1 MFLTNIRKKATNR
14 VNYNQKTKRNR
25 EKINSIRIKLYDSFN

>member
-1 MFLTNIRKKATNR
+1 MFLVNIRKKATNR

>member
-1 MFLTNIRKKATNR
+1 MFLANIRKKATNR

-25 EKINSIRIKLYDSFN
+25 EKINSIRIKLYNSFN

>member
-1 MFLTNIRKKATNR
+1 MFLANIRKKATNG